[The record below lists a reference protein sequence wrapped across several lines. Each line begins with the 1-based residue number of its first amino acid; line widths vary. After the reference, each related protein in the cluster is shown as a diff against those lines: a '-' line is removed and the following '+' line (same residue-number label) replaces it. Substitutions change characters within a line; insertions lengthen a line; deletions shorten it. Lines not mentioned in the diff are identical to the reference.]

1 MYLLGE
7 YLPLAKWELNPER
20 PGFVDSPS
28 ANVCHEMRSLILI
41 ELFLPL
47 LCDGTALSCLTRA
60 RLEVAKSA

>member
-1 MYLLGE
+1 M
-7 YLPLAKWELNPER
+7 
-20 PGFVDSPS
+20 DSPS

-60 RLEVAKSA
+60 RLEVAKST